1 MSTFEENLKT
11 VPQAEHVV
19 LLRVYNAKDELVA
32 LMPNLPG
39 RCGPLRV
46 FRHLTN
52 DQGQLDFEAAKEALR
67 LFGEFVES
75 ARSRPGKHQK
85 IELLLSMRSTD
96 VLRVEAVESPH
107 ANLLESI
114 SQRKASREE
123 CDSFIELLNEGK
135 VRAAE
140 KIGGTWE
147 PQTYTIDGVLNYFG
161 THPNEMLEG
170 GYYDKI
176 PLKTA
181 NYTAEMFEQGG
192 VRYAPGAIVRTGAY
206 IGPQTVVM
214 NQAFVNIGAYIA
226 GSGCMI
232 DGGTRVASCAQV
244 GKGVK
249 FGAGSGI
256 EGILEPAGRLA
267 SIIEDHA
274 KIGAMCEVCGIIGE
288 GSIVAS
294 GVVMASGKRIYDED
308 TGELVQ
314 PLECVVGDETF
325 LVPVIPPYR
334 LAVGGSL
341 PSKRGNHHTD
351 AIILKAGDLRDSAT
365 LRHFRKQGI
374 LYG

>member
-11 VPQAEHVV
+11 IPEASNVV
-19 LLRVYNAKDELVA
+19 LLRVYDKDELVA
-32 LMPNLPG
+32 LLPNLPG

-46 FRHLTN
+46 FHHLA
-52 DQGQLDFEAAKEALR
+52 DAQGRFDFTAAQEALR
-67 LFGEFVES
+67 IFGEYVES
-75 ARSRPGKHQK
+75 ARQHPGRHQK
-85 IELLLSMRSTD
+85 IEMLLGLRNTEA
-96 VLRVEAVESPH
+96 LRVERVESSFP
-107 ANLLESI
+107 NLLEVI

-123 CDSFIELLNEGK
+123 CDAFIEFLNEGK

-140 KIGGTWE
+140 KVKGVWE

-161 THPNEMLEG
+161 THPNEVLEG

-192 VRYAPGAIVRTGAY
+192 VRYAPGAVVRTGAY

-226 GSGCMI
+226 GGGCMI
-232 DGGTRVASCAQV
+232 DGGTRVASCAQI

-267 SIIEDHA
+267 SIVEDHA

-294 GVVMASGKRIYDED
+294 GVVMASGKRIFDED
-308 TGELVQ
+308 TGELVT

-325 LVPVIPPYR
+325 LIPVIPPYR
-334 LAVGGSL
+334 LAVGGTL
-341 PSKRGNHHTD
+341 PSKTGSHHTD
-351 AIILKAGDLRDSAT
+351 AIILKSGDLRDSAT
-365 LRHFRKQGI
+365 LRHFKKQGI